1 MQDYIDASTRIL
13 LLPLKKTQRNEIA
26 RILVHCCSNESL
38 YNPFYSLVAKRLCSV
53 ASTPQVTRTVRMG
66 LQFNLW
72 GAFRE
77 WGESAEDMDWEEPD
91 GDVLDDK
98 GKLRKALNLA
108 KFYGF
113 LVAENVLS
121 LQILKVQFS
130 PFTAL
135 ISGLGICQFTA
146 LHKDFSGTL
155 LHAINRPFPGR

>member
-1 MQDYIDASTRIL
+1 MDASTRIL

-26 RILVHCCSNESL
+26 RILVHCCSNESH
-38 YNPFYSLVAKRLCSV
+38 YNPFYSLVAKRLCSS
-53 ASTPQVTRTVRMG
+53 ASTPQVVRTVRMG

-77 WGESAEDMDWEEPD
+77 WGEAAEDMDWEEQED
-91 GDVLDDK
+91 DVLDDK

-121 LQILKVQFS
+121 LQVLKVDS
-130 PFTAL
+130 PRFLDAN
-135 ISGLGICQFTA
+135 SRSWGLSIYN
-146 LHKDFSGTL
+146 L
-155 LHAINRPFPGR
+155 